1 MVKQDKYSELIENLY
16 ANMNDGERLSQL
28 HGIYLDDLFNGTCLD
43 KKACAEHIPYGIGH
57 VSQFAVTRRNTPSE
71 LRDMV
76 RQLQDWLKENTP
88 NGIPA
93 LFHDEVLSGIATY
106 GATIYPQQIGLA
118 CSFNTQLAQQKTQQ
132 TATDFRKMGGRLA
145 LSPMVDVVRNP
156 SFNRLEES
164 YGEDGFLSAAMGV
177 AFVKGLQNDDLKNN
191 IAACTKHFLGYGG
204 GGDAPEKELMEDVLL
219 PHEAIIRMC
228 GSKVVMTGYHK
239 FNGVHCVAN
248 TQLQDKILRDYLH
261 FDGLTVSDY
270 GSVDQLPET
279 DSAIKAASAINAG
292 NDVDFPEG
300 KSYKHLSEAVQRGL
314 TTASKF
320 EQSVKRV
327 LKFKYELG
335 MLDKNADLYAEDT
348 LTFDTPDERKTAY
361 ELATQSIVLLENNG
375 ILPLKRP
382 LKIVLTGPNAN
393 SMWAMLGDYTYPSM
407 RFFWQLQNEDGLHP
421 YIVGLKEGLENRL
434 PEGFTLKYSRGCDW
448 TEEVET
454 VIEETGD
461 ERASYMRKIQKR
473 TIDSGENANK
483 DEALRMAA
491 ESDVII
497 AAMGENAILCGE
509 NRDRTSLRLP
519 GRQEHFVK
527 ELLATGKPVILV
539 LFGGRAQVI
548 TSIAK
553 QCAAVIQAWYP
564 GEEGGNAV
572 ADILFGNV
580 SPSAKLCVTYPAK
593 ELHETICYNYG
604 LRKDDPRVL
613 YPFGYGLSYTTFL
626 YEELTTDAEAD
637 ILGGLFEVSFCVT
650 NTGCVNAEEIA
661 QVYFAPKTPDS
672 KLKPI
677 QLQGFNRVKL
687 NPGEKRRLF
696 FRFST
701 EQLGY
706 YENGMWQVDPA
717 TYKILV
723 GASAVDIRLTGEI
736 TLKGKQT
743 KIALRTADGAVNG
756 YFPQR
761 WII

>member
-1 MVKQDKYSELIENLY
+1 MEKQDQYNEQIEALY
-16 ANMNDGERLSQL
+16 ANMNDDERLSQL
-28 HGIYLDDLFNGTCLD
+28 HGIYLDALFNETCLD
-43 KKACAEHIPYGIGH
+43 EKACAKLIPNGIGH
-57 VSQFAVTRRNTPSE
+57 VSQFAVTRRNTPTE

-76 RQLQDWLKENTP
+76 RQLQDWLKKNTP

-118 CSFNTQLAQQKTQQ
+118 CSFNTELAQKKTQQ
-132 TATDFRKMGGRLA
+132 TADDFRKMGGRLA

-177 AFVKGLQNDDLKNN
+177 AFVRGLQNDDVKHN

-204 GGDAPEKELMEDVLL
+204 GGDAPEKELMEDVLF
-219 PHEAIIRMC
+219 PHEAIVRMC

-239 FNGVHCVAN
+239 FNGINCVAN
-248 TQLQDKILRDYLH
+248 NQLQNEILRDYLH

-270 GSVDQLPET
+270 GSIGQLPEA
-279 DSAIKAASAINAG
+279 DDAIKAASALNAG

-300 KSYKHLSEAVQRGL
+300 KSYKHLPEAIRLGL

-320 EQSVKRV
+320 EQAVKRV
-327 LKFKYELG
+327 LKLKYELG
-335 MLDKNADLYAEDT
+335 MLDENAELYAEGNIV
-348 LTFDTPDERKTAY
+348 FDTPEKRKTAY

-375 ILPLKRP
+375 ILPLKKP
-382 LKIVLTGPNAN
+382 LKMFLTGPNAN

-407 RFFWQLQNEDGLHP
+407 RFFWQLQTEDGQHP
-421 YIVGLKEGLENRL
+421 YIIRLKDGLENRL
-434 PEGFTLKYSRGCDW
+434 PERFTLKYSRGCDW

-473 TIDSGENANK
+473 TIDSGETANRG
-483 DEALRMAA
+483 EALKMAA
-491 ESDVII
+491 ESDVIV

-519 GRQEHFVK
+519 GRQEDFVK

-548 TSIAK
+548 TSVAK

-572 ADILFGNV
+572 ADILFGKV

-593 ELHETICYNYG
+593 ELHEAICYNYG
-604 LRKDDPRVL
+604 LKKDDPRVL

-626 YEELTTDAEAD
+626 YDELAIDVEAD
-637 ILGGLFEVSFCVT
+637 ISGSPFEVSFCIT
-650 NTGCVNAEEIA
+650 NTGTIVAEEIA

-677 QLQGFNRVKL
+677 QLQGFNRVRL

-706 YENGMWQVDPA
+706 FENGMWQVDPG

-723 GASAVDIRLTGEI
+723 GASAIDIRLTAEF
-736 TLKGKQT
+736 TLQGKQ
-743 KIALRTADGAVNG
+743 KKVALRTADVAENG

-761 WII
+761 WIE